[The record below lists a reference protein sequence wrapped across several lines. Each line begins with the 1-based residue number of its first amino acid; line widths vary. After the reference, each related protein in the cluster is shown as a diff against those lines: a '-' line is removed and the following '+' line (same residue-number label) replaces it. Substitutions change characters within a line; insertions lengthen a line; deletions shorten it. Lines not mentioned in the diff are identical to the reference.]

1 MVTTLNTIKARMIS
15 SKENFV
21 LSISSFQAGSAFN
34 VIPDD
39 ATLMGTLRTYNP
51 KVIEAVKSKIIQITR
66 STASAFGCKV
76 EFEFNDKYPPTVNP
90 QRETEHVIRVAKKNF
105 GENKVTD
112 KDLPTTGSED
122 FAYYLLNKPGCFY
135 ALGT

>member
-34 VIPDD
+34 VIPDY

-51 KVIEAVKSKIIQITR
+51 KVIESVKSKIVQITR

-90 QRETEHVIRVAKKNF
+90 
-105 GENKVTD
+105 
-112 KDLPTTGSED
+112 
-122 FAYYLLNKPGCFY
+122 
-135 ALGT
+135 